1 MDKLPPIPSPPGTA
15 FREFRIR
22 FMPGLFFCVVL
33 VATIWK
39 WRGYVGPVSLVG
51 EVQTMRSTVSAPVSG
66 RLSQL
71 PVVAFQ
77 RVKAGQVVC
86 QITPAEPAAID
97 AQVALARARIDQVR
111 INFDPFL
118 RRQNNEVNFAS
129 LRMDWLEVRVQLA
142 ASLARTN
149 YLAGELD
156 RAKRLQSG
164 FGAVGVSGRSADPGA
179 GIASLAEVQK
189 AQAAYDEVMASITER
204 QRAVSEIGAIL
215 ERLLPEELRLDDE
228 IPAGVRAAIVVEER
242 NLQVLESQMAPQ
254 LVVATIDGVVTD
266 VQRRAGES
274 VQAGESL
281 LTITAEKPESIIA
294 YLRQPIE
301 DSVRMGQVMEVRARG
316 GKRASARVAISDIGP
331 ALENIPN
338 QLLPPKAANSPA
350 ELGLPVRLPVPVEL
364 SLRPGELVSLEPVK

>member
-39 WRGYVGPVSLVG
+39 WRGYVGPSSMVG

-77 RVKAGQVVC
+77 RVKAGQIVC

-111 INFDPFL
+111 INFDPLL

-149 YLAGELD
+149 YLAGELE

-164 FGAVGVSGRSADPGA
+164 FGAANVPGRSADPGA
-179 GIASLAEVQK
+179 GIASLADVQK

-254 LVVATIDGVVTD
+254 LVVATIDGVVTE

-274 VQAGESL
+274 VQAGENL

-294 YLRQPIE
+294 YLRQPT

-331 ALENIPN
+331 AFENIPS

-364 SLRPGELVSLEPVK
+364 SLRPGEIVSLEPVK